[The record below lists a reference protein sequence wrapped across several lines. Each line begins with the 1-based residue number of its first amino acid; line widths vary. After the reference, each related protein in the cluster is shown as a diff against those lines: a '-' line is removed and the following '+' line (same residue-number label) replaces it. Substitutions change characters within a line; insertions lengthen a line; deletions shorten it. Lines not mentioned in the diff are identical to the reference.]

1 MAVSGLGIAG
11 VLGLTAFV
19 LVKPVAVPTATAVES
34 TVAAR
39 AAQFG
44 QEVTAQQEAA
54 RATDML
60 RPLPANAKVLIVG
73 DSFTQGFG
81 ATDQK
86 NDSYARL
93 LADATGWD
101 ARIDGVGGSGYFW
114 GGGADGHGGMTFV
127 ERLAGH
133 AADATFVPDLVIF
146 QGSSND
152 YRANLYQMIEAVYV
166 TVDAARVHWP
176 DAQIAMIGPSLAY
189 PNGEN
194 LREMNGALSRAADN
208 RDVPFLD
215 ALNSRWLN
223 PSNSPGFAFT
233 DGSHLTTPG
242 HAFLASK
249 VKEALDA
256 KTARP

>member
-1 MAVSGLGIAG
+1 MAQ
-11 VLGLTAFV
+11 
-19 LVKPVAVPTATAVES
+19 
-34 TVAAR
+34 R
-39 AAQFG
+39 ASQFG
-44 QEVTAQQEAA
+44 QEVTVQQEAV
-54 RATDML
+54 RAPDML
-60 RPLPANAKVLIVG
+60 RPLPAHAKVLIVG

-86 NDSYARL
+86 KDSYAKL
-93 LADATGWD
+93 LVDANGWD

-114 GGGADGHGGMTFV
+114 GGGKDGHGGMRFV
-127 ERLAGH
+127 ERLAEH
-133 AADATFVPDLVIF
+133 AADPDFVPDLVIF

-152 YRANLYQMIEAVYV
+152 YRANLYQMIDAVYL
-166 TVDAARVHWP
+166 TVDETRRLWP

-208 RDVPFLD
+208 RDVPFID
-215 ALNSRWLN
+215 ALNARWLN
-223 PSNSPGFAFT
+223 STNSPGYAFT

-256 KTARP
+256 KTAKP